1 MRIVYL
7 ADIRFPLERANGIQ
21 TFETCHALASRGHT
35 VTLVVR
41 PDTARPA
48 RDPFAFYGQPALP
61 SLEIVRAPAPAA
73 SLRRAAYLA
82 VATRAAL
89 ARHADIV
96 FTRDLGLA
104 AALVRLPRTARP
116 PLVYE
121 SHGYAPEVSRA
132 LPQLLAGAP
141 APSAAKLAR
150 LERREARVWRRA
162 EGYVT
167 ITGVL
172 AAELAE
178 RYGRRSHVAVI
189 ADGVRLRDDRQF
201 DPRPFGHPPVVGYA
215 GHLYPWKG
223 VDSLIDALARLDG
236 VRGLIVGGHPGERDA
251 ARVAHRVAS
260 HAIGDRVTM
269 AGFVT
274 PGEVAAQLAKC
285 DLLVL
290 PNTATAISERYT
302 SPLKLFEYMAAGR
315 PMVVSDLPAIREV
328 VRHGETAWLVPPG
341 DATALAE
348 GIAHVLS
355 DPALARAL
363 ASRAWTEVAEFS
375 WAKRAARLEAAFE
388 EMWNA
393 ERGTR
398 NEGPAQK

>member
-21 TFETCHALASRGHT
+21 TFETCHALAVRGHM

-48 RDPFAFYGQPALP
+48 RDPFAFYGLPAVP
-61 SLEIVRAPAPAA
+61 SLEIVRAPVPAA
-73 SLRRAAYLA
+73 SLRRATY
-82 VATRAAL
+82 VAFATHAAL
-89 ARHADIV
+89 ARHPDIV

-104 AALVRLPRTARP
+104 AALVRLPRPARP
-116 PLVYE
+116 LLVYE

-141 APSAAKLAR
+141 APSTAKLAR
-150 LERREARVWRRA
+150 LERREGRVWRRA

-167 ITGVL
+167 ITTVL

-178 RYGRRSHVAVI
+178 RYGARSRLAVV
-189 ADGVRLRDDRQF
+189 ADGVRLREDRQF
-201 DPRPFGHPPVVGYA
+201 AWRPPGHPPVVGYA

-223 VDSLIDALARLDG
+223 VDILIDALARLDD

-251 ARVAHRVAS
+251 DRIAHRIAS

-274 PGEVAAQLAKC
+274 PGEVAAHLAQC
-285 DLLVL
+285 DVLVL
-290 PNTATAISERYT
+290 PNTATPISERYT

-341 DATALAE
+341 DATALAG

-355 DPALARAL
+355 DATLARAL
-363 ASRAWTEVAEFS
+363 ASRAWTEAAEFS
-375 WAKRAARLEAAFE
+375 WAKRAARLEALFE
-388 EMWNA
+388 DIRKA
-393 ERGTR
+393 ERGVR
-398 NEGPAQK
+398 N